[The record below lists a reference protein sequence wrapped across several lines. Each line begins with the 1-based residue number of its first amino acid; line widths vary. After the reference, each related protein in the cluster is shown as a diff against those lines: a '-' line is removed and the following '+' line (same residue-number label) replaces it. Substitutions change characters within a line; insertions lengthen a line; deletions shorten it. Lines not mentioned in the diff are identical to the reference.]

1 MGRSLIIGDIH
12 GRCDKLIAVLQKAGF
27 NPGFD
32 VLYSTGDFCDR
43 GEQPVEVLDYL
54 MKLGDSFL
62 PVLGNHD
69 AWLEYWLH
77 TGVADS
83 DWTDR
88 NGGSITVEELLR
100 QPMEW
105 LEELKEWLGRI
116 PLVRVTDDCVIM
128 HAGIPAGMDENSLC
142 SMASM
147 ERPIPIFMLESEFM
161 NLVRMGIDMREYQ
174 TMESIYWDRD
184 YLLSAI
190 AAEYGE
196 KGDLPPFPTDRDI
209 WIGHSALRSRKPFHS
224 ESYHL
229 YAIDTGA
236 GTGKGLLTVVNM
248 DSKEYWQA

>member
-1 MGRSLIIGDIH
+1 MGRNLIIGDIH
-12 GRCDKLIAVLQKAGF
+12 SRYEKLTAVLEKAGF

-54 MKLGDSFL
+54 MKLGDSFR

-69 AWLEYWLH
+69 AWLESALA
-77 TGVADS
+77 GVTDPN
-83 DWTDR
+83 WTDN
-88 NGGSITVEELLR
+88 NGGAVTEKAVFSMPEEWR
-100 QPMEW
+100 GK
-105 LEELKEWLGRI
+105 LKEWLARI
-116 PLVRVTDDCVIM
+116 PLVRVTDDYLIM
-128 HAGIPAGMDENSLC
+128 HAGIPAGMDESSLC

-147 ERPIPIFMLESEFM
+147 ERPVPIFMLESEFM

-196 KGDLPPFPTDRDI
+196 KGDLTPFPTNRAI
-209 WIGHSALRSRKPFHS
+209 WIGHSALRSGKPFHS
-224 ESYHL
+224 DSYRL
-229 YAIDTGA
+229 YAVDTGA
-236 GTGKGLLTVVNM
+236 GMGGPLTLM
-248 DSKEYWQA
+248 DMDTKEFWQD

>member
-32 VLYSTGDFCDR
+32 ILYATGDFCDR

-69 AWLEYWLH
+69 TWLEYWLH

-83 DWTDR
+83 DWMDR
-88 NGGSITVEELLR
+88 NGGSITIEKLSG
-100 QPMEW
+100 QPQKC
-105 LEELKEWLGRI
+105 LGKLKDWLGRM
-116 PLVRVTDDCVIM
+116 PLVRVTDDCLIM
-128 HAGIPAGMDENSLC
+128 HAGIPEGMNESSLC

-196 KGDLPPFPTDRDI
+196 TGDLPPFPTDKDI
-209 WIGHSALRSRKPFHS
+209 WIGHSVLRSGKPFHS

-229 YAIDTGA
+229 YAVDTGA
-236 GTGKGLLTVVNM
+236 GMGGPLTLM
-248 DSKEYWQA
+248 DMDTTEFWQA